1 MSAPRAAAANTHLI
15 EVRLRPEHADAEGA
29 SALALLQAQGMTAL
43 KEARV
48 SRLYEIAGP
57 LSANQVLQ
65 AAKDLLCDAVTQE
78 LRVIAPAPAPM
89 NGMNFWRVEVW
100 LKPTVTDPVGE
111 TVREAIADMGLPKPD
126 GVRCALVYRLVG
138 RANKA
143 ALEKAVSKCL
153 ANPLIH
159 RAVVSEAHP

>member
-1 MSAPRAAAANTHLI
+1 VSVRIQPTNTHLI
-15 EVRLRPEHADAEGA
+15 EVRLRPEHFDAEGA
-29 SALALLQAQGMTAL
+29 SALALLQAQGLMAL

-48 SRLYEIAGP
+48 SRVFEIKGP

-78 LRVIAPAPAPM
+78 HRVLAPTPAPM
-89 NGMNFWRVEVW
+89 NGMNSWRVEVW

-111 TVREAIADMGLPKPD
+111 TVREAIAEMGLPRPD
-126 GVRCALVYRLVG
+126 SVRCALVYRLVG
-138 RANKA
+138 RTTKLQ
-143 ALEKAVSKCL
+143 LEKAVSKSL

-159 RAVVSEAHP
+159 RAVVTEAHP

>member
-1 MSAPRAAAANTHLI
+1 MSVRVQPSNTHLI
-15 EVRLRPEHADAEGA
+15 EIRLRAEHADAEGA
-29 SALALLQAQGMTAL
+29 AALALLLAQGLSSL
-43 KEARV
+43 KESRV
-48 SRLYEIAGP
+48 ARLYEIKGAI
-57 LSANQVLQ
+57 SANQVLQ

-78 LRVIAPAPAPM
+78 HRVVAQTSAPM
-89 NGMNFWRVEVW
+89 NGANFWRVEVW

-111 TVREAIADMGLPKPD
+111 TVRDAIADMSLPRPES
-126 GVRCALVYRLVG
+126 VRCALVYRLVG
-138 RANKA
+138 RSGKP